1 MNYEQKGNLCPHLGW
16 SGIESRDVEADISS
30 TASASNRTWTL
41 SEPGLYLVSHLWTC
55 WQEWLSK
62 PAAYDLQGHITC

>member
-41 SEPGLYLVSHLWTC
+41 SEPGLYLVSHL
-55 WQEWLSK
+55 
-62 PAAYDLQGHITC
+62 